1 MTTEIERTEKMR
13 QPAPEEVLQGVA
25 TMQAFMIGL
34 LIASHIGLSRVKH
47 IGQSSVDPVYLIQ
60 LEETDEAIAKAPKDL
75 VTIEV

>member
-1 MTTEIERTEKMR
+1 MTTEIERIEKMR

-25 TMQAFMIGL
+25 TMQAFMIGD
-34 LIASHIGLSRVKH
+34 IRRTVKH

>member
-1 MTTEIERTEKMR
+1 VRDLETGDVLVFGDIRRT
-13 QPAPEEVLQGVA
+13 
-25 TMQAFMIGL
+25 
-34 LIASHIGLSRVKH
+34 VKH